1 MGHLV
6 SARALRLG
14 WTFNWA
20 DTWFAVQKSDYSY
33 FLFLCFRL
41 RYFLLSYFYS
51 KKRDKSSYIYSHFN
65 IIKISRIIMIKI
77 FFYDSI
83 FEENKRYILPK
94 VLKFVNRSF
103 DSYLFRNRFI
113 NNASM
118 GILFDSELTKKNLNW
133 LRFFLVI
140 KKRLNIS
147 SNIKRSKY
155 NIKLFRSFFKIFN
168 NLIFIILIQF
178 IRTSNINLDNSL
190 LFKKSKFLQYCFM
203 KLKLYFPVKSTNLV
217 FKSNKYNNLL
227 DAWIVLEYCLFKNC

>member
-20 DTWFAVQKSDYSY
+20 DTWFAVQKSDYAY

-65 IIKISRIIMIKI
+65 IVKISRVVCVKI

-118 GILFDSELTKKNLNW
+118 GILFDSELNKKNLNW
-133 LRFFLVI
+133 LRFFLFT
-140 KKRLNIS
+140 KKRLGSFLNY
-147 SNIKRSKY
+147 SKH
-155 NIKLFRSFFKIFN
+155 NLKLFRPFFKLFN
-168 NLIFIILIQF
+168 SLVFIILIQF
-178 IRTSNINLDNSL
+178 IRTSNIDLGNSL
-190 LFKKSKFLQYCFM
+190 LVKKSKFLQYCFM
-203 KLKLYFPVKSTNLV
+203 KLKLYYPVKSNSLV
-217 FKSNKYNNLL
+217 FKSNKYNNLF
-227 DAWIVLEYCLFKNC
+227 DAWIVLEYYLIKNY